1 MRKAIP
7 SALLFP
13 LLSQKFIPID
23 GDIPNILTST
33 KPAMNNLI
41 QHHER
46 LYQFIKHKERV
57 LKAKPV
63 VETRPRSKSMSG
75 CPRMSLQKRDKE
87 RRIQEENE
95 RLLKSLLKISER
107 KPKYL

>member
-1 MRKAIP
+1 M
-7 SALLFP
+7 S
-13 LLSQKFIPID
+13 
-23 GDIPNILTST
+23 
-33 KPAMNNLI
+33 NLI

-63 VETRPRSKSMSG
+63 VETRSRSKSMPG
-75 CPRMSLQKRDKE
+75 RPRISLQKRDEEIK
-87 RRIQEENE
+87 IQEENE

-107 KPKYL
+107 KSKYV